1 MSVNRPVTE
10 YDLHA
15 FVDNALDPIRRSE
28 VQEYLSAHVDV
39 ARQVEAI
46 AAHRNTL
53 REALA
58 PIADEPIPPQ
68 LDLARII
75 ESQRQARHG
84 KWRVIAARIAGR
96 PMAHYSKPP
105 GTGRTATGAR
115 SFLHGRTRPIAASIA
130 LFALG
135 ALGGWF
141 ANDLT
146 APPRAGIASLAQE
159 AAATYRVYAP
169 DEVRPVEFGPAHTRE
184 LLQWVSGR
192 LQRPVAV
199 PDLAKSGYRFM
210 GGRLV
215 ATPHGPAALFL
226 YDDDHGTR
234 VAMLVRPMA
243 IERDA
248 PMSEHTEGELANY
261 AWSNQGLGY
270 SLVATAPS
278 KTLHPLANE
287 IRRQIN
293 PAT

>member
-1 MSVNRPVTE
+1 MSVDRPVTE

-28 VQEYLSAHVDV
+28 VQEYLNSHIDV

-46 AAHRNTL
+46 VAQRNTL

-58 PIADEPIPPQ
+58 PIANEPIPPQ

-75 ESQRQARHG
+75 ESKRQARHSR
-84 KWRVIAARIAGR
+84 WRVMEGR
-96 PMAHYSKPP
+96 
-105 GTGRTATGAR
+105 
-115 SFLHGRTRPIAASIA
+115 IAASIA
-130 LFALG
+130 LVAVG
-135 ALGGWF
+135 ALAGWF

-169 DEVRPVEFGPAHTRE
+169 DEVRPVEFGPANTRE

-192 LQRPVAV
+192 LQRAVSV

-243 IERDA
+243 IERNA
-248 PMSEHTEGELANY
+248 PMSEHTEGELTNY

-278 KTLHPLANE
+278 KTLHPLADE
-287 IRRQIN
+287 VRRQIN
-293 PAT
+293 SST

>member
-1 MSVNRPVTE
+1 MSVDRPVTE

-28 VQEYLSAHVDV
+28 VQEYLNSHVDV

-46 AAHRNTL
+46 AAQRNTL

-58 PIADEPIPPQ
+58 PIANEPIPPQ

-75 ESQRQARHG
+75 KSKRQARHD
-84 KWRVIAARIAGR
+84 KWHVMAAHIARLG
-96 PMAHYSKPP
+96 M
-105 GTGRTATGAR
+105 
-115 SFLHGRTRPIAASIA
+115 GRTRAAHTTRSTFDGTNERTTTVRIAASVA
-130 LFALG
+130 LVALG
-135 ALGGWF
+135 ALAGWF

-169 DEVRPVEFGPAHTRE
+169 DETRPVEFGPANTRE
-184 LLQWVSGR
+184 LLQWVSVR

-243 IERDA
+243 IERNA

-278 KTLHPLANE
+278 ATLHPLADE
-287 IRRQIN
+287 IRRQIDSS
-293 PAT
+293 T